1 MRCYR
6 LITVLLTGFW
16 LVAISCFAAED
27 ALPDI
32 SANDNRVP
40 AGRLEAGVLTLH
52 LELRKGL
59 WRPEAPDGR
68 DQAASVET
76 PRAFDVY
83 SFAEE
88 GHQPQMPGPLL
99 RVSQGTELHVS
110 VHNLLHVAVVV
121 YGLEQ
126 HPGNGKNVLKIAPG
140 ERKEARF
147 AAGEP
152 GSYIY
157 TATSAGGPSG
167 ADEPPASGAFIV
179 DAPGASTAD
188 RIFVIQGLVRNAFH
202 RSFEMA
208 LAINGKSWPYTERL
222 HATLGHPEHWRVLNA
237 GGATH
242 PMHLHGFYFH
252 VDAVGDGESEQH
264 FAEAERP
271 MVVTETVLS
280 FHTFDMTW
288 TPDRPG
294 NWLFHCH
301 ILEHMMNYSQPWEYG
316 PEGPPPAAEHAHHGY
331 DASGMGMAGLV
342 LGI

>member
-1 MRCYR
+1 
-6 LITVLLTGFW
+6 
-16 LVAISCFAAED
+16 
-27 ALPDI
+27 
-32 SANDNRVP
+32 
-40 AGRLEAGVLTLH
+40 LTLH
-52 LELRKGL
+52 LELREAL

-88 GHQPQMPGPLL
+88 GHQPQMPGPLI

-110 VHNLLHVAVVV
+110 VHNLLRFAVVL

-126 HPGNGKNVLKIAPG
+126 HPGNGKNVLELAPG

-157 TATSAGGPSG
+157 AATSAGGSAG
-167 ADEPPASGAFIV
+167 ADEQLVSGGAFIV

-188 RIFVIQGLVRNAFH
+188 RIFVIQCSVRNEFH
-202 RSFEMA
+202 RSFERA
-208 LAINGKSWPYTERL
+208 FAINGKSWPYTERL

-237 GGATH
+237 SRAIH

-252 VDAVGDGESEQH
+252 VDAVGDFASERH

-271 MVVTETVLS
+271 MVVTETVLP

-294 NWLFHCH
+294 N
-301 ILEHMMNYSQPWEYG
+301 
-316 PEGPPPAAEHAHHGY
+316 
-331 DASGMGMAGLV
+331 
-342 LGI
+342 